1 MQIKLAVITYLIF
14 VNPTRTTLNL
24 SFSAKEITNEIILLA
39 LPAKE
44 KGHQI
49 AFLGDCSRRI
59 FSKKTKNVNDCLE
72 IQCKYRNVDFI
83 SHKNVNPRS
92 HLNQDRLEQNRKGQ
106 HMMRNNFSTFINN
119 FYV

>member
-44 KGHQI
+44 KGHQT
-49 AFLGDCSRRI
+49 AFSGIVPEEYSP
-59 FSKKTKNVNDCLE
+59 KKLRMLTTVWKYNVN
-72 IQCKYRNVDFI
+72 IA
-83 SHKNVNPRS
+83 
-92 HLNQDRLEQNRKGQ
+92 
-106 HMMRNNFSTFINN
+106 M
-119 FYV
+119 